1 MAALTGSAS
10 AAQTGTASLLGKTGT
25 SNNLAVNKQVP
36 IQQNA
41 GMKNSVQ
48 TTSQTTM
55 AATVPN
61 PKTDKTGIIATM
73 TNQIQ
78 SSQFLLQNQTLVP
91 LVGTQMVLTQ
101 PQGLLLVGNNP
112 TPGQKILLTQ
122 PQGFTQV
129 TNTVHKN
136 IAGQGMM
143 TPLLANDTQPMVKR
157 TDVTNSNTSSNQ
169 NATQE
174 PDPKNKFLK
183 FVSLPASTPS
193 KVATVAPM
201 RSEVT
206 VVPKTEPNTDA
217 AKHTVFDKTI
227 CEAGTTVKD
236 GRFSGITEATVG
248 YVEEEKTSTKSK
260 EIEVKKEN
268 SDHHPKESHIANDL
282 TDISA
287 NKNEESAVNPNVRK
301 RPLFRTRKSLN
312 TQGDMNID
320 ACNTTVTKQEQFSD
334 SDSDFR
340 TEKQPRNET
349 KVKKTS
355 AEESNSSLHES
366 KTERTESK
374 SQKTE
379 KKELQKLKSDMATN
393 IGKSFNAAGMTT
405 RRNKSRPSL
414 VSAASKGGREEMT
427 RDNNE
432 TDAKPAGPEVNKSV
446 RGETKKS
453 IADKLK
459 LFRRE
464 SVDDGVLKE
473 IKQEIQ
479 DNDSDF
485 AEKIK
490 SPVGSPDEQLNTR
503 RRRSGR
509 KRKSSPS
516 NLKIKRSK
524 GVDFVDEMDD
534 PKENQ
539 VHVIASASLIKWYQT
554 LYLCAT
560 LTGDKLSCLVQYFQ

>member
-1 MAALTGSAS
+1 MAAKLAKMAALTGSPS
-10 AAQTGTASLLGKTGT
+10 AAQTGTALLLGQTGT

-48 TTSQTTM
+48 TTSLTTM

-61 PKTDKTGIIATM
+61 PKTNKTGIIATM

-91 LVGTQMVLTQ
+91 LTGTQMVLTQ

-129 TNTVHKN
+129 ANTVHKN
-136 IAGQGMM
+136 VAGQGMM
-143 TPLLANDTQPMVKR
+143 TSLLGNNTQPMVKR
-157 TDVTNSNTSSNQ
+157 TEVTKSNSSSNQ
-169 NATQE
+169 HATQE

-183 FVSLPASTPS
+183 FVNLPTSTPS

-206 VVPKTEPNTDA
+206 VVPKTEPNTDP
-217 AKHTVFDKTI
+217 AKHSVFDKTI
-227 CEAGTTVKD
+227 CEAGTTVND

-268 SDHHPKESHIANDL
+268 SDHHPPKESHIANDL

-287 NKNEESAVNPNVRK
+287 NKSEESAVNPNVRK

-312 TQGDMNID
+312 ID

-334 SDSDFR
+334 SDGDFR

-366 KTERTESK
+366 KTERTEPK

-379 KKELQKLKSDMATN
+379 KKEMQKLKSDLATN
-393 IGKSFNAAGMTT
+393 IGKSFNATGMTT

-414 VSAASKGGREEMT
+414 VSEASKAGREEMT

-464 SVDDGVLKE
+464 SVDDGILKE

-516 NLKIKRSK
+516 NLKMKRSK

-539 VHVIASASLIKWYQT
+539 VHVITSASLIK
-554 LYLCAT
+554 
-560 LTGDKLSCLVQYFQ
+560 